1 MFTIL
6 LSVCIS
12 SLPAFTFLSD
22 PQFVGTVLRVE
33 KDTMIDFVNFEN
45 SAENWNLE
53 NMLPVNTGDDMNV
66 YEIPKHYRYSCVIM

>member
-6 LSVCIS
+6 LSICI
-12 SLPAFTFLSD
+12 LPAFTLSD
-22 PQFVGTVLRVE
+22 AEQQFVGTVLRVE

-45 SAENWNLE
+45 STENWNLK

-66 YEIPKHYRYSCVIM
+66 YEIPKHYR

>member
-6 LSVCIS
+6 LYVCIC
-12 SLPAFTFLSD
+12 SLPAFTLSD
-22 PQFVGTVLRVE
+22 QQFVGTVLRVE

-45 SAENWNLE
+45 STENWNLK

-66 YEIPKHYRYSCVIM
+66 YEIPKHYR